1 MDTHGIHFQMGMI
14 EKIKKNDEVIDLLSI
29 AAVRPI
35 FAFTIAIMAIST
47 SS

>member
-1 MDTHGIHFQMGMI
+1 MDTHGIHFQMGMF
-14 EKIKKNDEVIDLLSI
+14 EKIKNNQVIDLLAI
-29 AAVRPI
+29 ATVRSI

>member
-1 MDTHGIHFQMGMI
+1 MDSHGIHFQMAMF
-14 EKIKKNDEVIDLLSI
+14 EKVKKNNQVIDLLAI
-29 AAVRPI
+29 ATVRPI